1 MISQPRSVVYCGG
14 TVSRVTGPALGSTGF
29 AVAADAPSF
38 SSLSPALP
46 PQVAS
51 SRSRARKTT
60 PPTRTSR
67 TIFCLMD
74 PSLDLGDL
82 VPLTRGPA

>member
-1 MISQPRSVVYCGG
+1 MISQPRSVVYWGG

-29 AVAADAPSF
+29 AVAVAPLSF
-38 SSLSPALP
+38 FLPSGSP

-60 PPTRTSR
+60 PPTSVSR
-67 TIFCLMD
+67 TIFCLMAPPLG
-74 PSLDLGDL
+74 PS
-82 VPLTRGPA
+82 

>member
-29 AVAADAPSF
+29 AVPVAAPLF
-38 SSLSPALP
+38 RSSSSGLP

-60 PPTRTSR
+60 PPTSVSR
-67 TIFCLMD
+67 TIFCLMA
-74 PSLDLGDL
+74 PLLDHLDL
-82 VPLTRGPA
+82 VPSTRGPA